1 MRALVFTLAPLFLLT
16 LGGSLMATERPSFTL
31 ERRASGL
38 EIRQYRPYVVAQTEV
53 DGPMEQAGNE
63 GFRRLAGYIFGGNGT
78 GEKIAMTAPVA
89 MAPMPESTQVAPQ
102 GRGFRVQFM
111 MPSSF
116 SLGTLPSPKDA
127 RVTFAEIPPR
137 RVAALAY
144 RGNWSEG
151 RYQAHLEKLRAALA
165 AEGLKPVG
173 SPVWARYDPPFMPS
187 FLRTNEIL
195 VEVLTP

>member
-1 MRALVFTLAPLFLLT
+1 
-16 LGGSLMATERPSFTL
+16 MAAERPSFAV
-31 ERRASGL
+31 ERRVSGL

-53 DGPMEQAGNE
+53 EGPIEAAGNE

-78 GEKIAMTAPVA
+78 GQKIAMTAPVA
-89 MAPMPESTQVAPQ
+89 MAILPEETQITPK
-102 GRGFRVQFM
+102 GGGFLVQFM

-116 SLGTLPSPKDA
+116 TRASLPPPKDG
-127 RVTFAEIPPR
+127 RVTFAEVPAR

-144 RGNWSEG
+144 RGNWSEA

-165 AEGLKPVG
+165 KEGLKVAG
-173 SPVWARYDPPFMPS
+173 TPVWARYDPPFMPT

-195 VEVLTP
+195 VEVQAP

>member
-1 MRALVFTLAPLFLLT
+1 MRLMPVFLFLALT
-16 LGGSLMATERPSFTL
+16 PGGGLMAAERPSFAV
-31 ERRASGL
+31 ERRVSGL

-53 DGPMEQAGNE
+53 EGPIEAAGNE

-78 GEKIAMTAPVA
+78 GQKIAMTAPVA
-89 MAPMPESTQVAPQ
+89 MAILPEETQITPK
-102 GRGFRVQFM
+102 GGGFLVQFM

-116 SLGTLPSPKDA
+116 TRASLPPPKDG
-127 RVTFAEIPPR
+127 RVTFAEVPAR

-144 RGNWSEG
+144 RGNWSEA

-165 AEGLKPVG
+165 KEGLKVAG
-173 SPVWARYDPPFMPS
+173 TPVWARYDPPFMPT

-195 VEVLTP
+195 VEVQAP